1 MITKKEI
8 KEIHKFLSEA
18 SNPLF
23 LYDDD
28 CDGFCAYLLLKKHYK
43 KGEGMIIKSS
53 PKLDVNAVYS
63 VINAKPDLVVIL
75 DKPLVS
81 QEFIDQ
87 VRTPIVWLDHHPVQN
102 MNNVNYYNPR
112 KHRSNRPTTY
122 LAYSVVK
129 SNLWIAV
136 IGCVFDHFVPD
147 FISDFMKE
155 YPDLLSQ
162 SPKDIDDIKFS
173 GDVGKLIRIFSFNLK
188 GKITDVKD
196 SFKALEKI
204 DSPYEILN
212 QSSDSGKYVYSR
224 YEKLNKDYIELL
236 NYARSQINEDKVFV
250 FKYPSSNTSFT
261 GELSNELI
269 HLYHDKIIV
278 IARLK
283 DDEYRISFRSSKIN
297 IRKVL
302 EKALVGIEGY
312 AGGHDHACGGA
323 VKTHNFDRFIE
334 NVKVLVSKKK

>member
-1 MITKKEI
+1 M
-8 KEIHKFLSEA
+8 
-18 SNPLF
+18 
-23 LYDDD
+23 
-28 CDGFCAYLLLKKHYK
+28 
-43 KGEGMIIKSS
+43 
-53 PKLDVNAVYS
+53 
-63 VINAKPDLVVIL
+63 
-75 DKPLVS
+75 
-81 QEFIDQ
+81 
-87 VRTPIVWLDHHPVQN
+87 
-102 MNNVNYYNPR
+102 
-112 KHRSNRPTTY
+112 
-122 LAYSVVK
+122 
-129 SNLWIAV
+129 
-136 IGCVFDHFVPD
+136 
-147 FISDFMKE
+147 
-155 YPDLLSQ
+155 
-162 SPKDIDDIKFS
+162 
-173 GDVGKLIRIFSFNLK
+173 
-188 GKITDVKD
+188 
-196 SFKALEKI
+196 KALEKI

-224 YEKLNKDYIELL
+224 YEKLNNDYIELL

-334 NVKVLVSKKK
+334 NVKNLVKKK